1 MKCGG
6 NMDLQKGTN
15 KEGSRQ
21 RLQRGGIETQEEEM
35 ICVDMYLDC

>member
-6 NMDLQKGTN
+6 NMYLQKGNN
-15 KEGSRQ
+15 KEGSQ
-21 RLQRGGIETQEEEM
+21 ERLQRGGIETQEEEM

>member
-1 MKCGG
+1 MWWKHVLAEGQQ
-6 NMDLQKGTN
+6 QKG
-15 KEGSRQ
+15 SQQ